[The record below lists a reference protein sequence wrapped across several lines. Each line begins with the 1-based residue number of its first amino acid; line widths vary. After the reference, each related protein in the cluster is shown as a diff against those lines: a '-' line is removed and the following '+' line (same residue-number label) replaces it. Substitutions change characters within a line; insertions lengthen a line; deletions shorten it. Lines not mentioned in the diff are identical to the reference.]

1 MSSPTADLSADAGGL
16 APAETTAQRH
26 GEYASIALVG
36 FAHGSSHFFQLLLA
50 PLFPWLM
57 LEFGL
62 NFTQVGLAM
71 TLFFT
76 LSGFGQTVAGFAVDR
91 FGPARVLMFG
101 ESCLVLAALVL
112 ALTPHYAG
120 IYLAAAFAG
129 CGNAVYHPAGFT
141 VLNRRVTGPRLGH
154 AFAVHGLSGNLGW
167 ALAPALLTG
176 VATFSNW
183 RMAAFSACGVALLAL
198 LVLIGKRRLLE
209 VPLVPVAERGERAST
224 FDFLRVPAV
233 WLCFGFFFFIT
244 MAFGAFQNFSA
255 PLLENLYG
263 MSLAAGASALT
274 VYLLCG
280 AFGVFVGG
288 FLAARGEGHDR
299 RIALILSAAALLAVL
314 LASGVLPAVLV
325 PVLMGVIG
333 FCNGLAGPSRDLM
346 VRRAA
351 MARFGQAAFGRIYG
365 LVYSGLDAG
374 MALSPLVFGLFM
386 DAKQFALVLLGV
398 ALMQIFAVLTALSVG
413 RQQRAT
419 STG

>member
-1 MSSPTADLSADAGGL
+1 MSSNTADLSAASGEPL
-16 APAETTAQRH
+16 ETADQRR

-91 FGPARVLMFG
+91 FGPARVLFFG
-101 ESCLVLAALVL
+101 ESCLVVAALVL
-112 ALTPHYAG
+112 AVTPHYAG

-141 VLNRRVTGPRLGH
+141 VLNRRVTGSRLGH
-154 AFAVHGLSGNLGW
+154 AFSVHGLSGNLGW

-183 RMAAFSACGVALLAL
+183 RMAALSAAGVAFVAL
-198 LVLIGKRRLLE
+198 LVLIAKRELLY
-209 VPLVPVAERGERAST
+209 VPLAQPAERGAPRATT

-255 PLLENLYG
+255 PLLNNLYG
-263 MSLAAGASALT
+263 LSLAAGASALT

-299 RIALILSAAALLAVL
+299 RIALILTTAALLAVL
-314 LASGVLPAVLV
+314 LASGVLPAALV
-325 PVLMGVIG
+325 PVLMGLIG

-386 DAKQFALVLLGV
+386 DAQQFALVLLGV
-398 ALMQIFAVLTALSVG
+398 ALMQILAVLTALSVG
-413 RQQRAT
+413 RQR
-419 STG
+419 